1 MSKEDLTTAA
11 SDAYLQLEI
20 TIKEDVQ
27 ELLTRSF
34 EASALEFSNLEDE
47 RIIQL
52 SHEEGTSPSNRIE
65 SLRHLES
72 NITKIVANLASSL
85 EELRTHVLII
95 VLNNESLYDLRKR
108 VDENVLK
115 IIEKQKECTR
125 EEELNMKTRSESPY
139 LKYENILAELQKIIS
154 LVHACILFHS
164 LGPTELSL
172 LLFEKLCGNLR

>member
-1 MSKEDLTTAA
+1 MNKEDLTSQA

-20 TIKEDVQ
+20 TLTSDIP

-34 EASALEFSNLEDE
+34 DASALEFSNLEDA
-47 RIIQL
+47 RIIEA
-52 SHEEGTSPSNRIE
+52 SHEEISSYNNRID
-65 SLRHLES
+65 SLRYLES
-72 NITKIVANLASSL
+72 NLAKIVANLDRCL

-95 VLNNESLYDLRKR
+95 VLNNEPSYELRKK

-125 EEELNMKTRSESPY
+125 EEELNLKTRSESPY
-139 LKYENILAELQKIIS
+139 LKYEKILAELQSIIS
-154 LVHACILFHS
+154 LVHACILVHT